1 MLWEIRIL
9 EPDGAFYDRVWSE
22 LGHLDRVSPAAFHRR
37 RLIRRLIVE
46 HAADARSI
54 LDAGSGP
61 GQLVEDLSLHFRS
74 ASLSAADVSAHS
86 LELTQ
91 ARCPSADTFLLD
103 LTAADFEREHA
114 GRFGRFDLV
123 VCSEV
128 LEHLADDALA
138 LERLERLL
146 APGGCLIVTVP
157 GGKMSHFD
165 VAIGHR
171 RHYRK
176 DALEALVRRGGFEV
190 LRVMAWGFPFQNV
203 YRSAVRIASRAAI
216 PGRGAERRGAA
227 SRVLGGGYAAFGA
240 LMLPL
245 FFLNL
250 PWLGEQLVAVA
261 RKSVRSTPAR

>member
-1 MLWEIRIL
+1 MLWEERIL

-37 RLIRRLIVE
+37 RLIRRLIAE
-46 HAADARSI
+46 HAADARRI

-61 GQLVEDLSLHFRS
+61 GELVAELSLHFPA
-74 ASLSAADVSAHS
+74 ASLSAADVSPHS
-86 LELTQ
+86 LELLR
-91 ARCPSADTFLLD
+91 ARAPSSETFLLD
-103 LTAADFEREHA
+103 LTAPDFDAQHA
-114 GRFGRFDLV
+114 GRFRRFELV
-123 VCSEV
+123 ICSEV
-128 LEHLADDALA
+128 IEHVADDELA
-138 LERLERLL
+138 LRRLERLL

-165 VAIGHR
+165 RAIGHR

-176 DALEALVRRGGFEV
+176 DELEARLANAGLEPV
-190 LRVMAWGFPFQNV
+190 RVMAWGFPFQNL
-203 YRSAVRIASRAAI
+203 YRSAVRVASRAAI
-216 PGRGAERRGAA
+216 PGRSADSGEGSGKGRALR
-227 SRVLGGGYAAFGA
+227 RVLGAGYAAFGA

-261 RKSVRSTPAR
+261 RKRA

>member
-1 MLWEIRIL
+1 MLWEERIL

-22 LGHLDRVSPAAFHRR
+22 LEHLDRVSPAAFHRR
-37 RLIRRLIVE
+37 RLIRRLIAE

-61 GQLVEDLSLHFRS
+61 GQLVEELSLHFP
-74 ASLSAADVSAHS
+74 AATLSAADVSPHS
-86 LELTQ
+86 LEQ
-91 ARCPSADTFLLD
+91 VRARCPASDAFLLD
-103 LTAADFEREHA
+103 LTAGDFEREHA
-114 GRFGRFDLV
+114 ERFGRFDLV

-128 LEHLADDALA
+128 IEHVADDALA
-138 LERLERLL
+138 LRRLERFL

-157 GGKMSHFD
+157 GGKMSRFD

-176 DALEALVRRGGFEV
+176 DELEARLVSGGLEPV
-190 LRVMAWGFPFQNV
+190 RVMAWGFPFQNF
-203 YRSAVRIASRAAI
+203 YRSAVRVASRAAI
-216 PGRGAERRGAA
+216 PGHAPREGSGKSGGLSRILGA
-227 SRVLGGGYAAFGA
+227 GYAAFGA

-261 RKSVRSTPAR
+261 RKSA